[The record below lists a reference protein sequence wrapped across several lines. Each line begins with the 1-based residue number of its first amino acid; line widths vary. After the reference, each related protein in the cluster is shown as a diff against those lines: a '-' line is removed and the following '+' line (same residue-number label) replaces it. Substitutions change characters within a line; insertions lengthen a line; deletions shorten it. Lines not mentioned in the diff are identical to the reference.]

1 MKSMRSRVL
10 KPVRVSHTMRGPR
23 RKPAAGNG
31 LSTARL
37 LAIFSALGA
46 GGVTY
51 ISVQSLGQLVLQQHQ
66 GAVGT
71 GSGAAV
77 SGGGNW
83 RNTWKLASELGAGE
97 HSHQNTVLP
106 LSGTEHRIARA
117 RAAHKCRSCTLSLR
131 RSCIDEAQSG
141 STAAA
146 HHLHERQGRHRA
158 APW

>member
-1 MKSMRSRVL
+1 M
-10 KPVRVSHTMRGPR
+10 SHTMRGPR
-23 RKPAAGNG
+23 RKPASGNG

-71 GSGAAV
+71 GSNAAI

-97 HSHQNTVLP
+97 QFHQDIMLP
-106 LSGTEHRIARA
+106 LSSNRPVCPR
-117 RAAHKCRSCTLSLR
+117 
-131 RSCIDEAQSG
+131 
-141 STAAA
+141 TAAA
-146 HHLHERQGRHRA
+146 DNCRSSKIMSMRLTCLMGLALGHGAAACEASHERQ
-158 APW
+158 

>member
-1 MKSMRSRVL
+1 MRSRVSEQF
-10 KPVRVSHTMRGPR
+10 RVSHTMRGPR
-23 RKPAAGNG
+23 RKPVSGNG

-66 GAVGT
+66 GAVGAE
-71 GSGAAV
+71 SGAAI

-97 HSHQNTVLP
+97 RSHCNTMLP
-106 LSGTEHRIARA
+106 LIGTKQLWPRA
-117 RAAHKCRSCTLSLR
+117 
-131 RSCIDEAQSG
+131 
-141 STAAA
+141 
-146 HHLHERQGRHRA
+146 
-158 APW
+158 

>member
-1 MKSMRSRVL
+1 MRSRISE
-10 KPVRVSHTMRGPR
+10 PIRASHTMRGPR
-23 RKPAAGNG
+23 RKPASGNG

-66 GAVGT
+66 GAVGAE
-71 GSGAAV
+71 SGAAV

-97 HSHQNTVLP
+97 HAHHNTMLP
-106 LSGTEHRIARA
+106 LVATMRQCARA
-117 RAAHKCRSCTLSLR
+117 RTADKCC
-131 RSCIDEAQSG
+131 
-141 STAAA
+141 STMMC
-146 HHLHERQGRHRA
+146 L
-158 APW
+158 

>member
-1 MKSMRSRVL
+1 
-10 KPVRVSHTMRGPR
+10 VSHTMRGPR
-23 RKPAAGNG
+23 RKSASGNG

-97 HSHQNTVLP
+97 LSHQNTMLP
-106 LSGTEHRIARA
+106 LVGTKHPLPR
-117 RAAHKCRSCTLSLR
+117 
-131 RSCIDEAQSG
+131 
-141 STAAA
+141 TAAGDKFESTTMVSTIPPCLMGPGPG
-146 HHLHERQGRHRA
+146 HLMA
-158 APW
+158 LLPA